1 MSVGNAVGKVSVY
14 DLRNPKPMY
23 TINHSY
29 RLPIKKIKFH
39 EHSQNIITVDRKIAK
54 FSNMK
59 TGKAFTNIETKHDI
73 NDFETFKDSGM
84 FFFANESEKMDI
96 YFVPG
101 IGPAP
106 KWASFLENITEEL
119 EEAKN
124 YSVYEDYKFLTM
136 TDLEQL
142 GATNLIG
149 TNFIKPYMHGYFMDW
164 KLYKKLKSVSD
175 PFAYD
180 KYLEERKQEKFN
192 KLFGERIILNRNK
205 KVKVNNKLLEN
216 IDNNDKKEG
225 AGLIQNVVNDSR
237 FEKLFKDKDF
247 EIDFKSEHFKNSLVA
262 SGKVK
267 NKNQSSLLEEFD
279 DIKFEEEGDEKKLS
293 SNQNKIEKI
302 VNPELIKLKEKL
314 LSKKRKKIENLYGNT
329 EEDLEK
335 SLQNRIQNEE
345 EEEADHVIESR
356 INKIER
362 KIKTNEEYR
371 KKIKPKI
378 TSNKIDGSQG
388 KRLLASSNKLT
399 LTKFR

>member
-1 MSVGNAVGKVSVY
+1 MSVGNASGKVCVY
-14 DLRNPKPMY
+14 DIRNPKPMY

-39 EHSQNIITVDRKIAK
+39 EHSQNIITVDKKLAK

-84 FFFANESEKMDI
+84 FFFATESEKMDI
-96 YFVPG
+96 YFLPG

-119 EEAKN
+119 EEAKT
-124 YSVYEDYKFLTM
+124 YSVYEDYKFLTY
-136 TDLEQL
+136 TELEQL

-149 TNFIKPYMHGYFMDW
+149 TNFIKQYMHGYFMDW

-192 KLFGERIILNRNK
+192 KLFGERIVFRNK
-205 KVKVNNKLLEN
+205 KAKVNSKLLEEAEN
-216 IDNNDKKEG
+216 TDNKDDT
-225 AGLIQNVVNDSR
+225 GLLQNVVNDSR
-237 FEKLFKDKDF
+237 FEKLFKDKNF
-247 EIDFKSEHFKNSLVA
+247 EIDFKSEHFKNSKAA

-267 NKNQSSLLEEFD
+267 NKNQSALKEEYD
-279 DIKFEEEGDEKKLS
+279 DIKFLDDEEEKTKLNKTEKA
-293 SNQNKIEKI
+293 EKI

-329 EEDLEK
+329 EEELEK
-335 SLQNRIQNEE
+335 SLQKRVKDEE
-345 EEEADHVIESR
+345 VDEDDHVLESR
-356 INKIER
+356 INKIEV
-362 KIKTNEEYR
+362 ILY
-371 KKIKPKI
+371 
-378 TSNKIDGSQG
+378 S
-388 KRLLASSNKLT
+388 
-399 LTKFR
+399 F

>member
-1 MSVGNAVGKVSVY
+1 MSVGNASGKVCVY
-14 DLRNPKPMY
+14 DIRNPKPMY

-39 EHSQNIITVDRKIAK
+39 EHSQNIITVDKKLAK

-84 FFFANESEKMDI
+84 FFFACESEKMDI
-96 YFVPG
+96 YFLPG

-119 EEAKN
+119 EEAKT
-124 YSVYEDYKFLTM
+124 YSVYEDYKFLTF
-136 TDLEQL
+136 TELEQL

-164 KLYKKLKSVSD
+164 KLYKKLKSVAD

-192 KLFGERIILNRNK
+192 KLFGERIVLNRNK
-205 KVKVNNKLLEN
+205 KAKVNSKLLEEAEN
-216 IDNNDKKEG
+216 TDNKDET
-225 AGLIQNVVNDSR
+225 GLLKNVVNDSR
-237 FEKLFKDKDF
+237 FEKLFKDKNF
-247 EIDFKSEHFKNSLVA
+247 EIDFNSEHFKNSKA
-262 SGKVK
+262 ATGKAK
-267 NKNQSSLLEEFD
+267 NKNQSAIKEEYD
-279 DIKFEEEGDEKKLS
+279 DIKFEDDEEQKTN
-293 SNQNKIEKI
+293 SNQNKTEKVEKI

-329 EEDLEK
+329 EEELEK
-335 SLQNRIQNEE
+335 SLQKRVKDEE
-345 EEEADHVIESR
+345 VEEDDHVLESR
-356 INKIER
+356 INKIEV
-362 KIKTNEEYR
+362 IPY
-371 KKIKPKI
+371 
-378 TSNKIDGSQG
+378 
-388 KRLLASSNKLT
+388 
-399 LTKFR
+399 

>member
-1 MSVGNAVGKVSVY
+1 MSVGNAVGKVCVY
-14 DLRNPKPMY
+14 DLRNPKPLY

-39 EHSQNIITVDRKIAK
+39 QHSQNIITVDKKLAK

-73 NDFETFKDSGM
+73 NDFEIFKDSGM

-96 YFVPG
+96 YMVPG

-149 TNFIKPYMHGYFMDW
+149 TNFIKTYMHGYFMDW

-192 KLFGERIILNRNK
+192 KLFGERIVLNRNK
-205 KVKVNNKLLEN
+205 KVKVNNKLLED
-216 IDNNDKKEG
+216 IDNKDKQDG
-225 AGLIQNVVNDSR
+225 PGLIQNVVNDSR
-237 FEKLFKDKDF
+237 FEKLFKDKNF
-247 EIDFKSEHFKNSLVA
+247 EIDFASEHFKNSLAA

-267 NKNQSSLLEEFD
+267 SKNRSNIQEEFD
-279 DIKFEEEGDEKKLS
+279 DIKFEDEEEKKLTS
-293 SNQNKIEKI
+293 TQDKTEKI

-335 SLQNRIQNEE
+335 SLQNRINDEE

-356 INKIER
+356 IYRIEK

-378 TSNKIDGSQG
+378 TSKKLDGSDG
-388 KRLLASSNKLT
+388 KRLLASRNKLT